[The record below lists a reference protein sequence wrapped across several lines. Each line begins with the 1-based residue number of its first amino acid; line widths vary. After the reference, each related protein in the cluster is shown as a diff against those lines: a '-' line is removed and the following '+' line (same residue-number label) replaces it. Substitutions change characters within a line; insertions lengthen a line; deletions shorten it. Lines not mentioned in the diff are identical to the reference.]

1 MPETF
6 MNLSPAR
13 PRTLSVKLTRH
24 WRAWGSES
32 WDTATSPHTARSPSL
47 ELQPC
52 GLGIASW
59 DLPLTHA
66 SNLTHVGRAVG
77 FFDEI

>member
-24 WRAWGSES
+24 WRAWGSE
-32 WDTATSPHTARSPSL
+32 
-47 ELQPC
+47 
-52 GLGIASW
+52 LGHRDFAAHS
-59 DLPLTHA
+59 
-66 SNLTHVGRAVG
+66 
-77 FFDEI
+77 